1 MSIYSRI
8 YYVPEV
14 FCTWI
19 LLILITALGESCYS
33 FQFVLQQL
41 KLRHSVAHAACH
53 SHICMT
59 PKSYRFRMTFPFSNI
74 PVSPPLILH
83 MRPMRCRETR
93 GLKLVSG
100 FELDNRS
107 SDSVHP
113 TKPLWIQRWGGG
125 ELMKLT
131 LKLKFTWKC
140 KKIYRVHF
148 FEAWNLLIYFLSVTE
163 KKISCDSPSC
173 FFSFSA
179 MNVIFKEFC
188 IWMLATQLSR
198 LHGTGA

>member
-1 MSIYSRI
+1 
-8 YYVPEV
+8 
-14 FCTWI
+14 
-19 LLILITALGESCYS
+19 
-33 FQFVLQQL
+33 
-41 KLRHSVAHAACH
+41 
-53 SHICMT
+53 MT
-59 PKSYRFRMTFPFSNI
+59 PKSYRFRMTFPFSYI
-74 PVSPPLILH
+74 PVSPPLILQ

-107 SDSVHP
+107 FDSVHP
-113 TKPLWIQRWGGG
+113 TKNTKMRGG
-125 ELMKLT
+125 ETHEIDPKIKIHMKMS
-131 LKLKFTWKC
+131 

-163 KKISCDSPSC
+163 KKISCDSSSC

-188 IWMLATQLSR
+188 IWMLATQLSH